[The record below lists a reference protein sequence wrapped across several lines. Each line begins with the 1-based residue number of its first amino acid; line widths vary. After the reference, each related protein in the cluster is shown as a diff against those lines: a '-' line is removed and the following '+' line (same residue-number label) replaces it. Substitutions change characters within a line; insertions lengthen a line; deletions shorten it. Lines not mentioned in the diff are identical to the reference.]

1 MLDTP
6 KVVTT
11 ELQMTAFIRIK
22 VPRSEIREVM
32 GPSRK
37 ELQDEVAAQ
46 GIAMTGPWFT
56 HHLQLNPATFD
67 FELSVPVA
75 KPVKP
80 AGRMQPGE
88 WPAMKMAQAVYAGPF
103 EGLGAAWKEFD
114 RWIWDQGLTPAEDLW
129 ERYVTGPETSS
140 DPAAWRTELSRRLI
154 PGEDQR

>member
-6 KVVTT
+6 QVVNT
-11 ELQMTAFIRIK
+11 ESQATALIHLKI
-22 VPRSEIREVM
+22 PRSEIRSVM
-32 GPSRK
+32 GPGLR
-37 ELQDEVAAQ
+37 ELKDEVEAQ
-46 GIAMTGPWFT
+46 GIAITGPWFT
-56 HHLQLNPATFD
+56 HHLRLNPATFD

-88 WPAMKMAQAVYAGPF
+88 WPAMKMARTVYQGPF

-114 RWIWDQGLTPAEDLW
+114 GWIRSQGLAPAEDLW

-140 DPAAWRTELSRRLI
+140 DPADWRTELSRRLT
-154 PGEDQR
+154 GDE